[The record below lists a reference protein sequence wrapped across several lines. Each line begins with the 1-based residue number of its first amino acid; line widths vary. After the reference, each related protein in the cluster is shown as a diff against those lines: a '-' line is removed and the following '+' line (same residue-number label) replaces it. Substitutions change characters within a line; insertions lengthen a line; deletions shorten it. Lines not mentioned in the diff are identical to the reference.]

1 DCLGV
6 RFTWLQ
12 MLLDNFPALFNF
24 MQKLKCTTKLCPSD
38 LEDYGCSCRYEEE
51 DRPIDDIDSC
61 CSQHRRCYKAAAE
74 KDCKLQPGRIL
85 SNTTCPAGNITC
97 DASDFCEEFF
107 CLCDKAVIE
116 CIAHSQYNSSLRHL
130 DSSSCPVTST
140 VPETGDTEPT
150 DISIEVTEPGKN
162 ITMQSPAVSL
172 ELNTEIH
179 EPTITSKEPSAKPTF
194 TPTTP
199 PSPISMQTAKGSSKL
214 TTKEMDSS
222 QESETE
228 GLDSPMSKAAP
239 FFTSF
244 LEAAGL
250 IDLPLEPDV
259 EADRMTSSIPE
270 EKTLICF
277 YLTKSHFCYFC
288 SCKFRIYCMSEC
300 GSHSFNQYSSSG
312 RIRQEMP
319 ILGEIIHCLT
329 GRCPHEYE
337 MYGCY
342 CGQEG
347 RGRPMDELDRCC
359 FFHQCCLEQIRMFG
373 CRAER
378 KLNIQVSCDNGQ
390 PACAGANMCDKLQCM
405 CDKASAECMAGAYFN
420 ETVAVLHKQRCRGMR
435 TPCRRRPLGSRP
447 LGPSQP
453 KTDDSSEEVLQ
464 DSGGRQP
471 ALGMWRQSSSRIVRP
486 LNVGTTPAAQ
496 STRMTTEEGQGV
508 EEPEEQT
515 DEHVQAELEKQT
527 TAAA

>member
-1 DCLGV
+1 MNLTLLITLSVALQYVSASNSSSHPKVEILQTAQSLIDCLGV

-24 MQKLKCTTKLCPSD
+24 MQKLKCTTKLCPRD

-85 SNTTCPAGNITC
+85 LNTTCPAGNITC

-162 ITMQSPAVSL
+162 VTMQSPAVSL
-172 ELNTEIH
+172 ELSTEIH

-214 TTKEMDSS
+214 TTKETDSS

-228 GLDSPMSKAAP
+228 GLDSPMSKAVP

-259 EADRMTSSIPE
+259 E
-270 EKTLICF
+270 
-277 YLTKSHFCYFC
+277 
-288 SCKFRIYCMSEC
+288 EC
-300 GSHSFNQYSSSG
+300 GGHSFNQYSSSG

-319 ILGEIIHCLT
+319 ILGEILHCLT

-405 CDKASAECMAGAYFN
+405 CDKASAECMAGAHFN

-435 TPCRRRPLGSRP
+435 APCRRRPLGSRP
-447 LGPSQP
+447 LAP
-453 KTDDSSEEVLQ
+453 KSDDSSEEVLQ

-471 ALGMWRQSSSRIVRP
+471 APGMWRQSSSRLVRP

-496 STRMTTEEGQGV
+496 TTRMTTEVGQGV
-508 EEPEEQT
+508 EEPEEKT